1 MMKAFTG
8 PVCNF
13 FAALQ
18 RWISRWS
25 PAESS
30 LGSLIKFQLFFY
42 LSVSGAFAQTK
53 YKIIHIPTP
62 TGSTSSALG
71 LNESGQ
77 VVGYSFQGDD
87 YQTFLYA
94 YPSGKIG
101 EIGSLGGKLKAACAI
116 NDSGAITGYS
126 QDGNG
131 NLQAFSYSEKTGVIA
146 LGTFD
151 GGSTSEAFGIN
162 DKNEIV
168 GDSATG
174 SATHRPFLYSGRL
187 QDLGIGTNEAADA
200 FETAYGISDSG
211 IVVGRY
217 DSGSGIFHAFQ
228 WSQGQLK
235 DLGTLGGG
243 NSEALAISKR
253 TGSLVV
259 GDSDTG
265 NGPTHACV
273 WSNGNPS
280 DLGVLSG
287 FDKASFARAVNRAN
301 HVVGDSDSDD
311 QKRAFLYT
319 NNKLYELDQ
328 LAINLDEAG
337 FASLDIAYGINDKE
351 WICGCGTTK
360 DGQTHAFLAI
370 PVEGSLGPAVQTAE
384 SSESLDVF
392 YDQLT
397 PMGDWCDCGHYG
409 HVFRPRVPHG
419 WRPYCNG
426 HWIWTDRGWY
436 WDSDEGFGWACFHYG
451 RWIHEEDCWCWVPG
465 TEWAPAW
472 VSWRTG
478 PEHCGWAPLPP
489 EAQFGPGIGIGG
501 WCDHAYGL
509 GPGAYFFIAFSHFT
523 APNYN
528 NYILPPAQNVTLIRN
543 TVNVT
548 NITNNKAVIN
558 NFGPSVATIQQK
570 TGAQIKQVSLAYQS
584 GKTPGSNISN
594 GVLKVTGPGTT
605 LNATATKLPVATI
618 KNANPVVD
626 KGWKGIDTKTE
637 SELRTKFVR
646 ENPTPANLPKPTV
659 TPIKVLK
666 GGVLPTGTPKPGATV
681 FGASTP
687 PGGVKPLAT
696 GSPKG
701 TGTPFRGNKGGFN
714 PANPGAVGG
723 TKSPSG
729 SPKPTGTPG
738 RPGGAVTPGTPSGS
752 PKPTGTPGRPGG
764 AVTPGTQLQGSPTP
778 NPTGRGG
785 GPTATPTVHP
795 ATSTP
800 KPIEH
805 LATPTAT
812 PHHSAAPTA
821 TPHPTVHLA
830 TPPPHHATPTPHP
843 HTTSTPKVLR
853 KQEGG
858 GGGGGNKGAGG
869 GTTQH
874 QPVYHPS
881 GGGGGGNKPSGGG
894 GGNKPAGGGGGKPKP
909 TPTPKK

>member
-1 MMKAFTG
+1 MKAFTR

-13 FAALQ
+13 FAAIQL
-18 RWISRWS
+18 RIARLSI
-25 PAESS
+25 AEFS
-30 LGSLIKFQLFFY
+30 LARLVKFQLVFC
-42 LSVSGAFAQTK
+42 LLVSGAFAQTK

-71 LNESGQ
+71 LNENGQ
-77 VVGYSFQGDD
+77 VVGYSFQGED
-87 YQTFLYA
+87 YQTFLYV

-116 NDSGAITGYS
+116 NDSGAIAGYS
-126 QDGNG
+126 QDSNG
-131 NLQAFSYSEKTGVIA
+131 NLQAFSYTDKSGIIS

-162 DKNEIV
+162 DNNMIV
-168 GDSATG
+168 GDSAT
-174 SATHRPFLYSGRL
+174 SSVAHRPFLYSGKL
-187 QDLGIGTNEAADA
+187 QDLGIGTNEATDA
-200 FETAYGISDSG
+200 FETAYGISDNG
-211 IVVGRY
+211 IVIGRS
-217 DSGSGIFHAFQ
+217 DSGNGIFHAFQ
-228 WSQGQLK
+228 WSNGQLK
-235 DLGTLGGG
+235 DLGTLGGS

-253 TGSLVV
+253 TNSLVV

-273 WSNGNPS
+273 WSNGNPN
-280 DLGVLSG
+280 DLGVLAG
-287 FDKASFARAVNRAN
+287 FAKASFARAVNRSN

-319 NNKLYELDQ
+319 NNQLYELDQ
-328 LAINLDEAG
+328 LAVNLDAAG
-337 FASLDIAYGINDKE
+337 FTSLDIAYGINDNE

-360 DGQTHAFLAI
+360 DGETHAFLAI
-370 PVEGSLGPAVQTAE
+370 PIEGSAAQETVRPAIQTAE
-384 SSESLDVF
+384 SSDSLDVF

-397 PMGDWCDCGHYG
+397 PLGDWCDCGQYG

-436 WDSDEGFGWACFHYG
+436 WNSDDAFGWACFHYG
-451 RWIHEEDCWCWVPG
+451 RWIHEEDCWCWAPG

-489 EAQFGPGIGIGG
+489 EAGFGPGIGIGG

-528 NYILPPAQNVTLIRN
+528 NYILPPAQNVTIIRN

-548 NITNNKAVIN
+548 NITNNKNVIN

-570 TGAQIKQVSLAYQS
+570 TGAQIKQVSLNYQN

-605 LNATATKLPVATI
+605 LNPTATKLPVATT

-626 KGWKGIDTKTE
+626 KGWKGVDTKTE
-637 SELRTKFVR
+637 SELRSKFVR
-646 ENPTPANLPKPTV
+646 ENPTPSNLPKPTV
-659 TPIKVLK
+659 TPGVKLLK
-666 GGVLPTGTPKPGATV
+666 GGALPAASPKPGATV

-687 PGGVKPLAT
+687 PGGVKPSGT
-696 GSPKG
+696 GSPKL
-701 TGTPFRGNKGGFN
+701 TATPFRGNKGGFN
-714 PANPGAVGG
+714 PANPGAGAG
-723 TKSPSG
+723 TKSPSAT
-729 SPKPTGTPG
+729 PKLTGTP
-738 RPGGAVTPGTPSGS
+738 RLPGSS
-752 PKPTGTPGRPGG
+752 
-764 AVTPGTQLQGSPTP
+764 VTPGTQLQGSPTP
-778 NPTGRGG
+778 KPTGRGES
-785 GPTATPTVHP
+785 ATPTPHVTAP
-795 ATSTP
+795 VSTP
-800 KPIEH
+800 KPVEH
-805 LATPTAT
+805 LATPPPT
-812 PHHSAAPTA
+812 PHHSAVPTS

-830 TPPPHHATPTPHP
+830 APTPHRATPTPHL
-843 HTTSTPKVLR
+843 HATSTPKVIR

-858 GGGGGNKGAGG
+858 TTGAGHA
-869 GTTQH
+869 TQH
-874 QPVYHPS
+874 NQPVYHP
-881 GGGGGGNKPSGGG
+881 GGGGNKPSGGG
-894 GGNKPAGGGGGKPKP
+894 GGNKPAGGGGKPKP
-909 TPTPKK
+909 TPTAKK